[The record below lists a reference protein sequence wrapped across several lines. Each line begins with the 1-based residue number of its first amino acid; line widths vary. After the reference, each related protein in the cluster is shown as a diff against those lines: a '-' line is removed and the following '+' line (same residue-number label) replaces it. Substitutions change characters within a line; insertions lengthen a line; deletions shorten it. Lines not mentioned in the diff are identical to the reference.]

1 MGPSPDIAAA
11 DAYRVLKELLCA
23 ALLAAFALRV
33 AAQAPSLDEIVV
45 TGERSGPNMWHVHKG
60 AAHVWILGSLTP
72 LPRGITWRSH
82 QVESVLQQT
91 DRVLVQ
97 KPFDISIPRILW
109 VLLTDRKLLLVTGG
123 KRLKDVLRA
132 DLYQRFAALRTKY
145 TDDDKKWEHYRPI
158 VAAAFLQRE
167 AFHRVGLSVRLD
179 LGAAVRKLAD
189 KDNVKVEEVKMAGT
203 GDMLNALQALPAST
217 ESTCV
222 EASLAIVESG
232 MPRLIERAQAWIDG
246 NIERLQRLP
255 VPKELDACINALDSG
270 AGAGEL
276 VKRMRSSWLYAI
288 EGYLAKPG
296 TTIAVVNYD
305 LLLDHGG
312 VLDQLRNAGFEIDAP

>member
-1 MGPSPDIAAA
+1 MGFLSESAVTDSRASGRRKRAS
-11 DAYRVLKELLCA
+11 LLLTL
-23 ALLAAFALRV
+23 ALLAPFAT
-33 AAQAPSLDEIVV
+33 AQAPSLSEIVV

-82 QVESVLQQT
+82 EVENVLSHT

-97 KPFDISIPRILW
+97 KPFEISIPRILW

-123 KRLKDVLRA
+123 KRLKDVLQP
-132 DLYQRFAALRTKY
+132 DLYQRFAKLRAEY
-145 TDDDKKWEHYRPI
+145 TDDPKKWEHYRPI
-158 VAAAFLQRE
+158 VAAAFLERE

-189 KDNVKVEEVKMAGT
+189 ADRVKVEEVNMAGT
-203 GDMLNALQALPAST
+203 GDMLNALKNLPVTT
-217 ESTCV
+217 ESSCV
-222 EASLAIVESG
+222 EASLAVIENG
-232 MPRLIERAQAWIDG
+232 MPRLIDRAQAWIEG
-246 NIERLQRLP
+246 NIEKLQALP
-255 VPKELDACINALDSG
+255 VPKELDACLNALDSG

-276 VKRMRSSWLYAI
+276 IKRMRSSWLYAI

-296 TTIAVVNYD
+296 TIIAVVNYD
-305 LLLDHGG
+305 L
-312 VLDQLRNAGFEIDAP
+312 QNAGYEIEAP